1 MAMECMGTVKLE
13 KDCNMKSALPITAL
27 SALIVLGMHVGEGF
41 KKSLD
46 DGKLTLTDLPNFIP
60 VFPYVG
66 PAFENIAEVP
76 KQFAD
81 IDTDEAAELKA
92 EILKAVGEVIDQERL
107 VAQIDASLNWIHS
120 TYVLVKSFKA

>member
-1 MAMECMGTVKLE
+1 MGK
-13 KDCNMKSALPITAL
+13 LPITAL
-27 SALIVLGMHVGEGF
+27 SALIVLGMHTGEAI

-46 DGKLTLTDLPNFIP
+46 DGKFNISDLPNFIP

-66 PAFENIAEVP
+66 PAFEHIGEVP

-81 IDTDEAAELKA
+81 IDAEEAEQLKQ
-92 EILKAVGEVIDQERL
+92 EVLKAVGEVIDQEKL

-120 TYVLVKSFKA
+120 TYVLVKAFKA